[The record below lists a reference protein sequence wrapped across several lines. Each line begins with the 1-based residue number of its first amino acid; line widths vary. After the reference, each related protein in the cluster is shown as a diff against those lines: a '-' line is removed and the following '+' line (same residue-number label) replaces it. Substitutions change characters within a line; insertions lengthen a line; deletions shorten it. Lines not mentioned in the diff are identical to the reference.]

1 MISKR
6 DRDYKEILRKIKVPL
21 FFFIVFFLSY
31 FVWQALHLPDQ
42 SEILVTAQKY
52 FQEYGLIVVFL
63 SAIIEALLL
72 VGLYYPGGLV
82 ILLGVIFA
90 GPNPLV
96 VALTV
101 SVVTLG
107 MFAGYIINFFL
118 GKYGWYKLLLRLGL
132 AEEIQRAQGKLNK
145 NGATAIILSNWHPNF
160 GSIMATA
167 AGILHFPL
175 LKFLSISF
183 FSSLAWNIFWGS
195 VAFFFGDVAFSI
207 IGPKFAFVVIVI
219 WVIVIFFRKD
229 PKEKIIESN
238 MDEKFTNHKK
248 YLLIPVVKN
257 PYSRIGPRK
266 KQDWYRQI
274 VRTIEIAR
282 ELKNKGNEVII
293 SILSNFQPKGKL
305 SEIEIYTEIFTKL
318 APELYV
324 NSYRE
329 TNSTMEQV
337 ERSFELAK
345 EMGAELIFISAW
357 MQYPRVKYFSRCK
370 KAYHYGVFGI
380 PQPVYA
386 FGDPLSIILD
396 PVLDILGLATFFRK
410 IQIHQREK
418 GRIW

>member
-1 MISKR
+1 MACKIS
-6 DRDYKEILRKIKVPL
+6 
-21 FFFIVFFLSY
+21 
-31 FVWQALHLPDQ
+31 
-42 SEILVTAQKY
+42 
-52 FQEYGLIVVFL
+52 
-63 SAIIEALLL
+63 
-72 VGLYYPGGLV
+72 GG
-82 ILLGVIFA
+82 
-90 GPNPLV
+90 
-96 VALTV
+96 
-101 SVVTLG
+101 
-107 MFAGYIINFFL
+107 
-118 GKYGWYKLLLRLGL
+118 
-132 AEEIQRAQGKLNK
+132 
-145 NGATAIILSNWHPNF
+145 
-160 GSIMATA
+160 
-167 AGILHFPL
+167 
-175 LKFLSISF
+175 
-183 FSSLAWNIFWGS
+183 
-195 VAFFFGDVAFSI
+195 
-207 IGPKFAFVVIVI
+207 
-219 WVIVIFFRKD
+219 
-229 PKEKIIESN
+229 
-238 MDEKFTNHKK
+238 
-248 YLLIPVVKN
+248 
-257 PYSRIGPRK
+257 
-266 KQDWYRQI
+266 
-274 VRTIEIAR
+274 R